1 MMDIS
6 SNSWLAM
13 SDGALVETIG
23 AFVKHHRL
31 LQNKTQQQL
40 AIEAGINRSTITQI
54 EKGEKITLQSLLQVL
69 RVLNLLYIMDVF
81 KVQEQLSPL
90 QLAKLE
96 QNKRQRARNNLP
108 AARKEDNSND
118 NKSDW

>member
-1 MMDIS
+1 M
-6 SNSWLAM
+6 
-13 SDGALVETIG
+13 
-23 AFVKHHRL
+23 R
-31 LQNKTQQQL
+31 
-40 AIEAGINRSTITQI
+40 I

-81 KVQEQLSPL
+81 KIQEQLSPL

-96 QNKRQRARNNLP
+96 QNKRQRARN
-108 AARKEDNSND
+108 KDNRND

>member
-13 SDGALVETIG
+13 SDGGLVETIG

-40 AIEAGINRSTITQI
+40 AIEAGINRSTHYSWPNWNKRKDKEPETTCLPLERKTIVTTTNPT
-54 EKGEKITLQSLLQVL
+54 GNDYNGLYQSLERASRGSRMGCQ
-69 RVLNLLYIMDVF
+69 Y
-81 KVQEQLSPL
+81 
-90 QLAKLE
+90 
-96 QNKRQRARNNLP
+96 QNRQF
-108 AARKEDNSND
+108 
-118 NKSDW
+118 

>member
-1 MMDIS
+1 MDIS
-6 SNSWLAM
+6 SNNWREM
-13 SDGALVETIG
+13 SDGSLVETIG

-40 AIEAGINRSTITQI
+40 ATQSGINRSTVAQI
-54 EKGEKITLQSLLQVL
+54 EKGDKITLQSLLQVL
-69 RVLNLLYIMDVF
+69 RVLDLLYIMEVF
-81 KVQEQLSPL
+81 KVQEQISPL

-96 QNKRQRARNNLP
+96 QNKRQRARNKNN
-108 AARKEDNSND
+108 AND

>member
-6 SNSWLAM
+6 SNNWLAM
-13 SDGALVETIG
+13 SDGSLVETIG

-31 LQNKTQQQL
+31 VQNKTQQQL
-40 AIEAGINRSTITQI
+40 ATEAGLNRSTITQI

-96 QNKRQRARNNLP
+96 QNKRQRARKNLP
-108 AARKEDNSND
+108 AARKENNNND

>member
-6 SNSWLAM
+6 NNNWLAM
-13 SDGALVETIG
+13 SDGALVASIG

-40 AIEAGINRSTITQI
+40 ATEAGINRSTITQI

-81 KVQEQLSPL
+81 KVQQQISPL

-96 QNKRQRARNNLP
+96 QNKRQRVRNNLS
-108 AARKEDNSND
+108 AARKENNSNN

>member
-1 MMDIS
+1 MDIS
-6 SNSWLAM
+6 SNNWLSM

-31 LQNKTQQQL
+31 VQNKTQQQL
-40 AIEAGINRSTITQI
+40 ATEAGINRSTITQI

-69 RVLNLLYIMDVF
+69 RVLNLLYIMEAF
-81 KVQEQLSPL
+81 KIQEQLSPL

-96 QNKRQRARNNLP
+96 QNKRRRARNNLP
-108 AARKEDNSND
+108 AARKENNNND

>member
-1 MMDIS
+1 MDIS
-6 SNSWLAM
+6 INNWLAM
-13 SDGALVETIG
+13 SDGALMQTIG

-40 AIEAGINRSTITQI
+40 ATEAGINRSTVTQI

-69 RVLNLLYIMDVF
+69 RVLNVLYIMDVF
-81 KVQEQLSPL
+81 KVQEQISPL

-108 AARKEDNSND
+108 AGRQKDNSKD

>member
-1 MMDIS
+1 MDIS
-6 SNSWLAM
+6 SNNWLEM

-31 LQNKTQQQL
+31 FQNKTQQQL
-40 AIEAGINRSTITQI
+40 ATEAGINRSTITQI

-81 KVQEQLSPL
+81 KVQEQVSPL
-90 QLAKLE
+90 KLAKLE
-96 QNKRQRARNNLP
+96 QNKRQRARNNPP
-108 AARKEDNSND
+108 AGRQEDNSND

>member
-1 MMDIS
+1 MDIS
-6 SNSWLAM
+6 VNNWLAM
-13 SDGALVETIG
+13 SDGALVATIG

-40 AIEAGINRSTITQI
+40 ATEAGINRSTITQI

-81 KVQEQLSPL
+81 KVQEQVSPL
-90 QLAKLE
+90 QLTKLE
-96 QNKRQRARNNLP
+96 QSKRQRARNNLP
-108 AARKEDNSND
+108 SARKENNTND

>member
-6 SNSWLAM
+6 SNNWIAM

-40 AIEAGINRSTITQI
+40 ATEAGINRSTITQI

-81 KVQEQLSPL
+81 KVQEQVSPL
-90 QLAKLE
+90 QLAKLA
-96 QNKRQRARNNLP
+96 QSKRQRARN
-108 AARKEDNSND
+108 KGNSND
-118 NKSDW
+118 KEFDW

>member
-6 SNSWLAM
+6 SNNWLAM
-13 SDGALVETIG
+13 SDGALVEIIG

-69 RVLNLLYIMDVF
+69 RVLNLLYIMEVF

-96 QNKRQRARNNLP
+96 QNKRQRARNKN
-108 AARKEDNSND
+108 NTND
-118 NKSDW
+118 KKSDW

>member
-6 SNSWLAM
+6 SNNWLAM
-13 SDGALVETIG
+13 SDGALVEIIG

-69 RVLNLLYIMDVF
+69 RVLNLLYIMEVF

-96 QNKRQRARNNLP
+96 QNKRQRARNKN
-108 AARKEDNSND
+108 KTND
-118 NKSDW
+118 KKSDW

>member
-6 SNSWLAM
+6 SNNWLAM
-13 SDGALVETIG
+13 SDGSLVETIG

-31 LQNKTQQQL
+31 VQNKTQQQL
-40 AIEAGINRSTITQI
+40 ATEAGLNRSTITQI

-81 KVQEQLSPL
+81 KVQEQVSPL

-96 QNKRQRARNNLP
+96 QNKRQRARKNLP
-108 AARKEDNSND
+108 AARKENNNND